1 MSRLKEALET
11 GKFGVTAE
19 MAPPKGYDFT
29 EQLEAGKLLA
39 PKVHAVNVTDMQSAS
54 LKASSLG
61 LCIALKNAGVE
72 PILQMTGRD
81 RNRMAIMADVLSAA
95 SFGIDSVLALTGDH
109 PVVGDCK
116 DAKPVYDLDSVGIL
130 NMLSKMEQTNC
141 DCGGNEIAGGA
152 PKLYKGASVTPVY
165 EPVFL
170 QINKLRQKVEAGAS
184 FVQTQGIFDLD
195 AFKRFLEQVDAA
207 GIKTH
212 VMAGII
218 PLKSAGMARY
228 MNENVPGIAVPQ
240 EMIDRL
246 AAAAEE
252 GKVYNVAYLVNGNL
266 GDKSFF
272 DSAEA
277 GLAQLKADGRIDY
290 VTIEMGGTDEDQ
302 PTWLSTLYDVSEDG
316 GYDLIIC
323 GTYQMPDY
331 LKEVATQY
339 PDQLYA
345 IFDDTTYVGENK
357 NVVNLS
363 YRQNDMG
370 YLVGVYAACMTVDT
384 NIANINED
392 AVVGFVGGVDS
403 PVIND
408 FLIGFIEGAQSVNPD
423 IKVDTRYTNDYVD
436 TAIAKEYGLSMI
448 NDNQCDIIWGVAGNA
463 GNGAAEAALETG
475 KAWFIGVDSDQE
487 LTFSP
492 DLAAITLTSGL
503 KNIGNSLVWLFDEW
517 DAGRTYWGQ
526 VVELGIAEGGVGIVT
541 DKNYDKLASA
551 ETKAAVEAAQ
561 NAILNGEVVV
571 DSALTNQELAVELR
585 DSVRP

>member
-1 MSRLKEALET
+1 MK
-11 GKFGVTAE
+11 K
-19 MAPPKGYDFT
+19 
-29 EQLEAGKLLA
+29 
-39 PKVHAVNVTDMQSAS
+39 
-54 LKASSLG
+54 
-61 LCIALKNAGVE
+61 I
-72 PILQMTGRD
+72 
-81 RNRMAIMADVLSAA
+81 
-95 SFGIDSVLALTGDH
+95 LALLL
-109 PVVGDCK
+109 VLVMVFSLVAC
-116 DAKPVYDLDSVGIL
+116 A
-130 NMLSKMEQTNC
+130 SKTE
-141 DCGGNEIAGGA
+141 
-152 PKLYKGASVTPVY
+152 TPATETKTEETATETTTEEKTE
-165 EPVFL
+165 EP
-170 QINKLRQKVEAGAS
+170 
-184 FVQTQGIFDLD
+184 
-195 AFKRFLEQVDAA
+195 AA
-207 GIKTH
+207 EEEKTEE
-212 VMAGII
+212 
-218 PLKSAGMARY
+218 P
-228 MNENVPGIAVPQ
+228 
-240 EMIDRL
+240 
-246 AAAAEE
+246 AAEE

-423 IKVDTRYTNDYVD
+423 ITVDTRYTNDYVD

-448 NDNQCDIIWGVAGNA
+448 NDNKCDIIWGVAGNA

>member
-1 MSRLKEALET
+1 MKKIFAL
-11 GKFGVTAE
+11 
-19 MAPPKGYDFT
+19 
-29 EQLEAGKLLA
+29 LLA
-39 PKVHAVNVTDMQSAS
+39 LVMVFSLVACAS
-54 LKASSLG
+54 KTETPATETKTEET
-61 LCIALKNAGVE
+61 ATETTTEEKTEE
-72 PILQMTGRD
+72 P
-81 RNRMAIMADVLSAA
+81 AA
-95 SFGIDSVLALTGDH
+95 EEKT
-109 PVVGDCK
+109 
-116 DAKPVYDLDSVGIL
+116 
-130 NMLSKMEQTNC
+130 E
-141 DCGGNEIAGGA
+141 
-152 PKLYKGASVTPVY
+152 
-165 EPVFL
+165 EP
-170 QINKLRQKVEAGAS
+170 
-184 FVQTQGIFDLD
+184 
-195 AFKRFLEQVDAA
+195 
-207 GIKTH
+207 
-212 VMAGII
+212 
-218 PLKSAGMARY
+218 
-228 MNENVPGIAVPQ
+228 
-240 EMIDRL
+240 
-246 AAAAEE
+246 AAEE

-345 IFDDTTYVGENK
+345 IFDDTTYVGENQ

-448 NDNQCDIIWGVAGNA
+448 NDNKCDIIWGVAGNA